1 MTFFEILRALFFVK
15 NKNSEDLNN
24 DSLTQFTPYMVNR
37 WLSFY
42 DKNKTIFVNETL
54 NKFCSLF
61 EDKNEMYKLYN
72 NLIPQSK
79 FKKINYIKKNKEK
92 LEEDSTISIIAKNN
106 MLSIREIQSYID
118 LTDNKRK

>member
-1 MTFFEILRALFFVK
+1 MSLKTRMKKNIAKLNSDKCHYYKPHIISIKSYQILNFLNTVTDFDEKVKNFFVK

-72 NLIPQSK
+72 EL
-79 FKKINYIKKNKEK
+79 
-92 LEEDSTISIIAKNN
+92 
-106 MLSIREIQSYID
+106 
-118 LTDNKRK
+118 